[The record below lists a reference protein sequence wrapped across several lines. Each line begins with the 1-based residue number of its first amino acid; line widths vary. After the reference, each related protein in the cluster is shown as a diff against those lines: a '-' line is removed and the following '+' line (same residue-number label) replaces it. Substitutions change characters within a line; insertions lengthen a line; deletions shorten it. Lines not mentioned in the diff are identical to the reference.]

1 MIFLEFLASKKMLRQ
16 IFIFIILFSPYIHL
30 QDIDSW
36 VIDDIRLTGLQRVSA
51 GSVFAVM
58 PVSLGDEINKDIF
71 KEIALSIFE
80 TGKFDDVKLG
90 RDGNALLIDLLERPT
105 IDEIVIDGNKQIKTD
120 ALLDGLKKSGISEG
134 SLYKISV
141 FENLSV
147 ELERQYSSQGKYSA
161 EVEVSTEKLPKNR
174 IKLSI
179 IIDEGESAS
188 LRKINIVG
196 NKLLDDQEILDEFK
210 LKEKNWLSV
219 FSRGSGYSRENLKGD
234 LETLESIYKNQGYLK
249 FNIDSTMVSI
259 SKNKKDI
266 FITIKVTEGDIYKVS
281 EVKLAGDLDDKEIFI
296 RSLINIPV
304 NEIYI
309 EGFLKNTEDRIT
321 NLLENL
327 GFTNAEVS
335 TSKDINEADK
345 TVSLTLFVDPGQRTM
360 VNRISFEGNERTHD
374 VVLRRE
380 MRQMEKSWVSNNLLE
395 TSKLRLDRLGF
406 FKNVKYEKNSVP
418 GSTDEVDVIFKVEEQ
433 FSGSIGGSLG
443 YGAYG
448 FNLGANY
455 SEKNAFGTGNSVSVG
470 VNYSEWRQDIS
481 FNFFDPYFT
490 IDGIGL
496 GYGAYFRKTDY
507 GNFNIAAY
515 NTDSFGGSVR
525 FDLPISEIEGL
536 GLSLAYDNTK
546 LATNIFSSRQ
556 IIDFYTSEGRDFTT
570 YNASV
575 SWRRITLDRGLFPTS
590 GTSNSISLSLTLP
603 GSNLNYGRFTHD
615 FKYFLPLPRG
625 LIFSYKSKI
634 GYLFSYGDTNTAPPY
649 QYFYA
654 GGIRSVRGFKQ
665 NYLGPKAVY
674 SSGYS
679 PRRQRPVGGPYSL
692 TGGFDLIIPLSFV
705 PDPRSVRGS
714 VFLDYGNVF
723 SDGCRSYETNCY
735 EFDLSELRYSVGIGV
750 TWITA
755 LGPLSF
761 ALASV
766 FNDSP
771 NDRTETFQ
779 FEIGTQF

>member
-1 MIFLEFLASKKMLRQ
+1 MFKRIFF
-16 IFIFIILFSPYIHL
+16 FIILFSSSLHL
-30 QDIDSW
+30 QETKSW
-36 VIDDIRLTGLQRVSA
+36 VVDDIRITGLQRVSA
-51 GSVFAVM
+51 GSIFAVM
-58 PVSLGDEINKDIF
+58 PIGLGDEINEESF

-80 TGKFDDVKLG
+80 TGKFDDIKLG
-90 RDGNALLIDLLERPT
+90 RDGNALLIDIKERPT
-105 IDEIVIDGNKQIKTD
+105 IDEILIEGNKQIKTD
-120 ALLDGLKKSGISEG
+120 ALLDGLKNSGISEG
-134 SLYKISV
+134 ALYKRSV
-141 FENLSV
+141 FESLSV

-161 EVEVSTEKLPKNR
+161 EVEVSTEDLPKNR
-174 IKLSI
+174 IKLSVE
-179 IIDEGESAS
+179 IDEGESAS

-196 NKLLDDQEILDEFK
+196 NKLLSDEEILDEFK

-219 FSRGSGYSRENLKGD
+219 FSRGSGYSRENLRGD
-234 LETLESIYKNQGYLK
+234 LETLESIYKNKGYLK
-249 FNIDSTMVSI
+249 FDIDSTNISI

-266 FITIKVTEGDIYKVS
+266 FITIKVIEGEVYKVS
-281 EVKLAGDLDDKEIFI
+281 EVKLAGDLEDKEVFV
-296 RSLINIPV
+296 RSLIGIPV

-309 EGFLKNTEDRIT
+309 EGLLKATEDRIT

-327 GFTNAEVS
+327 GYTNAEVS
-335 TSKDINEADK
+335 TSKDINEEEKSVA
-345 TVSLTLFVDPGQRTM
+345 LTLFVDPGQRTM

-406 FKNVKYEKNSVP
+406 FKSVKYEKNAVP

-448 FNLGANY
+448 FSLGANY
-455 SEKNAFGTGNSVSVG
+455 SEKNAFGTGNSINVG
-470 VNYSEWRQDIS
+470 ITYSEWRQDIS

-496 GYGAYFRKTDY
+496 GYGAFIRKTDY
-507 GNFNIAAY
+507 GNFNLAAY
-515 NTDSFGGSVR
+515 NTDSYGGSVS
-525 FDLPISEIEGL
+525 FDLPISEIEQV
-536 GLSLAYDNTK
+536 GLSLSYDKTDLK
-546 LATNIFSSRQ
+546 TNLYSSRQ
-556 IIDFYTSEGRDFTT
+556 LLDFYNSEGFDFTT

-575 SWRRITLDRGLFPTS
+575 SWRRITLDRGLFPTR
-590 GTSNSISLSLTLP
+590 GTSNGISLSFTLP
-603 GSNLNYGRFTHD
+603 GSNLNFGRLTHE
-615 FKYFLPLPRG
+615 FKYFQPLPRE
-625 LIFSYKSKI
+625 LIFGFRSKI
-634 GYLFSYGDTNTAPPY
+634 GYLFTYGDTESAPPY

-654 GGIRSVRGFKQ
+654 GGMRSVRGFKQ

-674 SSGYS
+674 QSGIAV
-679 PRRQRPVGGPYSL
+679 RNQRPVGGPYSL
-692 TGGFDLIIPLSFV
+692 TGGLDLIVPLNFV
-705 PDPRSVRGS
+705 PDPRSIRGS
-714 VFLDYGNVF
+714 VFFDYGNVF

-735 EFDLSELRYSVGIGV
+735 EFDLSELRYSLGVGI

-771 NDRTETFQ
+771 TDRTETFQ

>member
-1 MIFLEFLASKKMLRQ
+1 MFKRIFF
-16 IFIFIILFSPYIHL
+16 FIILFSSSLHL
-30 QDIDSW
+30 QETKSW
-36 VIDDIRLTGLQRVSA
+36 VVDDIRITGLQRVSA
-51 GSVFAVM
+51 GSIFAVM
-58 PVSLGDEINKDIF
+58 PIGLGDEINEESF

-80 TGKFDDVKLG
+80 TGKFDDIKLG
-90 RDGNALLIDLLERPT
+90 RDGNALLIDIKERPT
-105 IDEIVIDGNKQIKTD
+105 IDEILIEGNKQIKTD
-120 ALLDGLKKSGISEG
+120 ALLDGLKNSGISEG
-134 SLYKISV
+134 ALYKRSV
-141 FENLSV
+141 FESLSV

-161 EVEVSTEKLPKNR
+161 EVEVSTEDLPKNR
-174 IKLSI
+174 IKLSVE
-179 IIDEGESAS
+179 IDEGESAS

-196 NKLLDDQEILDEFK
+196 NKLLSDEEILDEFK

-219 FSRGSGYSRENLKGD
+219 FSRGSGYSRENLRGD
-234 LETLESIYKNQGYLK
+234 LETLESIYKNKGYLK
-249 FNIDSTMVSI
+249 FDIDSTNISI

-266 FITIKVTEGDIYKVS
+266 FITIKVIEGEVYKVS
-281 EVKLAGDLDDKEIFI
+281 EVKLAGDLEDKEIFV
-296 RSLINIPV
+296 RSLIGIPV

-309 EGFLKNTEDRIT
+309 EGLLKATEDRIT

-327 GFTNAEVS
+327 GYTNAEVS
-335 TSKDINEADK
+335 TSKDINEEEKSVA
-345 TVSLTLFVDPGQRTM
+345 LTLFVDPGQRTM

-406 FKNVKYEKNSVP
+406 FKSVKYEKNAVP

-448 FNLGANY
+448 FSLGANY
-455 SEKNAFGTGNSVSVG
+455 SEKNAFGTGNSINVG
-470 VNYSEWRQDIS
+470 ITYSEWRQDIS

-496 GYGAYFRKTDY
+496 GYGAFFRKTDY
-507 GNFNIAAY
+507 GNFNLAAY
-515 NTDSFGGSVR
+515 NTDSYGGSVS
-525 FDLPISEIEGL
+525 FDLPISEIEQV
-536 GLSLAYDNTK
+536 GLSLSYDKTDLK
-546 LATNIFSSRQ
+546 TNLYSSRQ
-556 IIDFYTSEGRDFTT
+556 LLDFYNSEGFDFTT

-575 SWRRITLDRGLFPTS
+575 SWRRITLDRGLFPTR
-590 GTSNSISLSLTLP
+590 GTSNGISLSFSLP
-603 GSNLNYGRFTHD
+603 GSNLNFGRLTHE
-615 FKYFLPLPRG
+615 FKYFQPLPRG
-625 LIFSYKSKI
+625 LIFGYRSKI
-634 GYLFSYGDTNTAPPY
+634 GYLFTYGDTESAPPY

-654 GGIRSVRGFKQ
+654 GGMRSVRGFKQ

-674 SSGYS
+674 QSGIAV
-679 PRRQRPVGGPYSL
+679 RNQRPVGGPYSL
-692 TGGFDLIIPLSFV
+692 TGGLDLIIPLNFV
-705 PDPRSVRGS
+705 PDPRSIRGS
-714 VFLDYGNVF
+714 VFFDYGNVF

-735 EFDLSELRYSVGIGV
+735 EFDLSELRYSLGVGI

-771 NDRTETFQ
+771 TDRTETFQ

>member
-1 MIFLEFLASKKMLRQ
+1 MFKRIFF
-16 IFIFIILFSPYIHL
+16 FIILFSSSLHL
-30 QDIDSW
+30 QETKSW
-36 VIDDIRLTGLQRVSA
+36 VVDDIRITGLQRVSA
-51 GSVFAVM
+51 GSIFAVM
-58 PVSLGDEINKDIF
+58 PIGLGDEINEESF

-80 TGKFDDVKLG
+80 TGKFDDIKLG
-90 RDGNALLIDLLERPT
+90 RDGNALLIDIKERPT
-105 IDEIVIDGNKQIKTD
+105 IDEIFIEGNKQIKTD
-120 ALLDGLKKSGISEG
+120 ALLDGLKNSGISEG
-134 SLYKISV
+134 ALYKRSV
-141 FENLSV
+141 FESLSV

-161 EVEVSTEKLPKNR
+161 EVEVSTEDLPKNR
-174 IKLSI
+174 IKLSVE
-179 IIDEGESAS
+179 IDEGESAS

-196 NKLLDDQEILDEFK
+196 NKLLSDEEILDDFK

-219 FSRGSGYSRENLKGD
+219 FSRGSGYSRENLRGD
-234 LETLESIYKNQGYLK
+234 LETLESIYKNKGYLK
-249 FNIDSTMVSI
+249 FEIDSTNISI

-266 FITIKVTEGDIYKVS
+266 FITIKVIEGEVYKVS
-281 EVKLAGDLDDKEIFI
+281 EVKLAGDLEDKEVFV
-296 RSLINIPV
+296 RSLIGIPV

-309 EGFLKNTEDRIT
+309 EGLLKATEDRIT

-327 GFTNAEVS
+327 GYTNAEVS
-335 TSKDINEADK
+335 TSKDINEEEKSVA
-345 TVSLTLFVDPGQRTM
+345 LTLFVDPGQRTM

-395 TSKLRLDRLGF
+395 ASKLRLDRLGF
-406 FKNVKYEKNSVP
+406 FKSVKYEKNAVP

-448 FNLGANY
+448 FSLGANY
-455 SEKNAFGTGNSVSVG
+455 SEKNAFGTGNSINVG
-470 VNYSEWRQDIS
+470 ITYSEWRQDIS

-496 GYGAYFRKTDY
+496 GYGAFIRKTDY
-507 GNFNIAAY
+507 GNFNLAAY
-515 NTDSFGGSVR
+515 NTDSYGGSVS
-525 FDLPISEIEGL
+525 FDLPISEIEQV
-536 GLSLAYDNTK
+536 GLSLSYDKTDLK
-546 LATNIFSSRQ
+546 TNLYSSRQ
-556 IIDFYTSEGRDFTT
+556 LLDFYNSEGFDFTT

-575 SWRRITLDRGLFPTS
+575 SWRRITLDRGLFPTR
-590 GTSNSISLSLTLP
+590 GTSNGISLSFSLP
-603 GSNLNYGRFTHD
+603 GSNLNFGRLTHE
-615 FKYFLPLPRG
+615 FKYFQPLPRG
-625 LIFSYKSKI
+625 LIFGYRSKI
-634 GYLFSYGDTNTAPPY
+634 GYLFTYGDTESAPPY

-654 GGIRSVRGFKQ
+654 GGMRSVRGFKQ

-674 SSGYS
+674 QSGIAV
-679 PRRQRPVGGPYSL
+679 RRQRPVGGPYSL
-692 TGGFDLIIPLSFV
+692 TGGLDLIIPLNFV
-705 PDPRSVRGS
+705 PDPRSIRGS
-714 VFLDYGNVF
+714 VFFDYGNVF

-735 EFDLSELRYSVGIGV
+735 EFDLSELRYSLGVGI

-771 NDRTETFQ
+771 TDRTETFQ

>member
-1 MIFLEFLASKKMLRQ
+1 MFKRIFF
-16 IFIFIILFSPYIHL
+16 FIILFSSSLHL
-30 QDIDSW
+30 QETKSW
-36 VIDDIRLTGLQRVSA
+36 VVDDIRITGLQRVSA
-51 GSVFAVM
+51 GSIFAVM
-58 PVSLGDEINKDIF
+58 PIGLGDEINEESF

-80 TGKFDDVKLG
+80 TGKFDDIKLG
-90 RDGNALLIDLLERPT
+90 RDGNALLIDIKERPT
-105 IDEIVIDGNKQIKTD
+105 IDEILIEGNKQIKTD
-120 ALLDGLKKSGISEG
+120 ALLDGLKNSGISEG
-134 SLYKISV
+134 DLYKRSV
-141 FENLSV
+141 FESLSV

-161 EVEVSTEKLPKNR
+161 EVDVSTEDLPKNR
-174 IKLSI
+174 IKLSVE
-179 IIDEGESAS
+179 IDEGESAS

-196 NKLLDDQEILDEFK
+196 NKLLSDEEILDEFK

-219 FSRGSGYSRENLKGD
+219 FSRGSGYSRENLRGD
-234 LETLESIYKNQGYLK
+234 LETLESIYKNKGYLK
-249 FNIDSTMVSI
+249 FDIDSTNISI

-266 FITIKVTEGDIYKVS
+266 FITIKVIEGEVYKVS
-281 EVKLAGDLDDKEIFI
+281 EVKLAGDLEDKEVFV
-296 RSLINIPV
+296 RSLIGIPV

-309 EGFLKNTEDRIT
+309 EGLLKATEDRIT

-327 GFTNAEVS
+327 GYTNAEVS
-335 TSKDINEADK
+335 TSKDINEEEKSVA
-345 TVSLTLFVDPGQRTM
+345 LTLFVDPGQRTM

-395 TSKLRLDRLGF
+395 ASKLRLDRLGF
-406 FKNVKYEKNSVP
+406 FKSVKYEKNAVP

-448 FNLGANY
+448 FSLGANY
-455 SEKNAFGTGNSVSVG
+455 SEKNAFGTGNSINVG
-470 VNYSEWRQDIS
+470 ITYSEWRQDIS

-496 GYGAYFRKTDY
+496 GYGAFIRKTDY
-507 GNFNIAAY
+507 GNFNLAAY
-515 NTDSFGGSVR
+515 NTDSYGGSVS
-525 FDLPISEIEGL
+525 FDLPISEIEQV
-536 GLSLAYDNTK
+536 GLSLSYDKTDLK
-546 LATNIFSSRQ
+546 TNLYSSRQ
-556 IIDFYTSEGRDFTT
+556 LLDFYNSEGFDFTT

-575 SWRRITLDRGLFPTS
+575 SWRRITLDRGLFPTR
-590 GTSNSISLSLTLP
+590 GTSNGISLSFSLP
-603 GSNLNYGRFTHD
+603 GSNLNFGRLTHE
-615 FKYFLPLPRG
+615 FKYFQPLPRG
-625 LIFSYKSKI
+625 LIFGYRSKI
-634 GYLFSYGDTNTAPPY
+634 GYLFTYGDTESAPPY

-654 GGIRSVRGFKQ
+654 GGMRSVRGFKQ

-674 SSGYS
+674 QSGIAV
-679 PRRQRPVGGPYSL
+679 RNQRPVGGPYSL
-692 TGGFDLIIPLSFV
+692 TGGLDLIIPLNFV
-705 PDPRSVRGS
+705 PDPRSIRGS
-714 VFLDYGNVF
+714 VFFDYGNVF

-735 EFDLSELRYSVGIGV
+735 EFDLSELRYSLGVGI

-771 NDRTETFQ
+771 TDRTETFQ

>member
-1 MIFLEFLASKKMLRQ
+1 MFKRIFF
-16 IFIFIILFSPYIHL
+16 FIILFSSSLHL
-30 QDIDSW
+30 QETKSW
-36 VIDDIRLTGLQRVSA
+36 VVDDIRITGLQRVSA
-51 GSVFAVM
+51 GSIFAVM
-58 PVSLGDEINKDIF
+58 PIGLGDEINEESF

-80 TGKFDDVKLG
+80 TGKFDDIKLG
-90 RDGNALLIDLLERPT
+90 RDGNALLIDIKERPT
-105 IDEIVIDGNKQIKTD
+105 IDEILIEGNKQIKTD
-120 ALLDGLKKSGISEG
+120 ALLDGLKNSGISEG
-134 SLYKISV
+134 ALYKRSV
-141 FENLSV
+141 FESLSV

-161 EVEVSTEKLPKNR
+161 EVEVSTEDLPKNR
-174 IKLSI
+174 IKLSVE
-179 IIDEGESAS
+179 IDEGESAS

-196 NKLLDDQEILDEFK
+196 NKLLSDEEILDEFK

-219 FSRGSGYSRENLKGD
+219 FNRGSGYSRENLRGD
-234 LETLESIYKNQGYLK
+234 LETLESIYKNKGYLK
-249 FNIDSTMVSI
+249 FDIDSTNISI

-266 FITIKVTEGDIYKVS
+266 FITIKVIEGEVYKVS
-281 EVKLAGDLDDKEIFI
+281 EVKLAGDLEDKEVFV
-296 RSLINIPV
+296 RSLIGIPV

-309 EGFLKNTEDRIT
+309 EGLLKATEDRIT

-327 GFTNAEVS
+327 GYTNAEVS
-335 TSKDINEADK
+335 TSKDINEEEKSVA
-345 TVSLTLFVDPGQRTM
+345 LTLFVDPGQRTM

-406 FKNVKYEKNSVP
+406 FKSVKYEKNAVP

-448 FNLGANY
+448 FSLGANY
-455 SEKNAFGTGNSVSVG
+455 SEKNAFGTGNSINVG
-470 VNYSEWRQDIS
+470 ITYSEWRQDIS

-496 GYGAYFRKTDY
+496 GYGAFIRKTDY
-507 GNFNIAAY
+507 GNFNLAAY
-515 NTDSFGGSVR
+515 NTDSYGGSVS
-525 FDLPISEIEGL
+525 FDLPISEIEQV
-536 GLSLAYDNTK
+536 GLSLSYDKTDLK
-546 LATNIFSSRQ
+546 TNLYSSRQ
-556 IIDFYTSEGRDFTT
+556 LLDFYNSEGFDFTT

-575 SWRRITLDRGLFPTS
+575 SWRRITLDRGLFPTR
-590 GTSNSISLSLTLP
+590 GTSNGISLSFTLP
-603 GSNLNYGRFTHD
+603 GSNLNFGRLTHE
-615 FKYFLPLPRG
+615 FKYFQPLPRG
-625 LIFSYKSKI
+625 LIFGYRSKI
-634 GYLFSYGDTNTAPPY
+634 GYLFTYGDTESAPPY

-654 GGIRSVRGFKQ
+654 GGMRSVRGFKQ

-674 SSGYS
+674 QSGIAV
-679 PRRQRPVGGPYSL
+679 RNQRPVGGPYSL
-692 TGGFDLIIPLSFV
+692 TGGLDLIIPLNFV
-705 PDPRSVRGS
+705 PDPRSIRGS
-714 VFLDYGNVF
+714 VFFDYGNVF

-735 EFDLSELRYSVGIGV
+735 EFDLSELRYSLGVGI

-771 NDRTETFQ
+771 TDRTETFQ

>member
-1 MIFLEFLASKKMLRQ
+1 MFKRIFF
-16 IFIFIILFSPYIHL
+16 FIILFSSSLHL
-30 QDIDSW
+30 QETKSW
-36 VIDDIRLTGLQRVSA
+36 VVDDIRITGLQRVSA
-51 GSVFAVM
+51 GSIFAVM
-58 PVSLGDEINKDIF
+58 PIGLGDEINEESF

-80 TGKFDDVKLG
+80 TGKFDDIKLG
-90 RDGNALLIDLLERPT
+90 RDGNALLIDIKERPT
-105 IDEIVIDGNKQIKTD
+105 IDEIFIEGNKQIKTD
-120 ALLDGLKKSGISEG
+120 ALLDGLKNSGISEG
-134 SLYKISV
+134 ALYKRSV
-141 FENLSV
+141 FESLSV

-161 EVEVSTEKLPKNR
+161 EVEVSTEDLPKNR
-174 IKLSI
+174 IKLSVE
-179 IIDEGESAS
+179 IDEGESAS

-196 NKLLDDQEILDEFK
+196 NKLLSDEEILDDFK

-219 FSRGSGYSRENLKGD
+219 FSRGSGYSRENLRGD
-234 LETLESIYKNQGYLK
+234 LETLESIYKNKGYLK
-249 FNIDSTMVSI
+249 FDIDSTNISI

-266 FITIKVTEGDIYKVS
+266 FITIKVIEGEVYKVS
-281 EVKLAGDLDDKEIFI
+281 EVKLAGDLEDKEVFV
-296 RSLINIPV
+296 RSLIGIPV

-309 EGFLKNTEDRIT
+309 EGLLKATEDRIT

-327 GFTNAEVS
+327 GYTNAEVS
-335 TSKDINEADK
+335 TSKDINEEEKSVA
-345 TVSLTLFVDPGQRTM
+345 LTLFVDPGQRTM

-406 FKNVKYEKNSVP
+406 FKSVKYEKNAVP

-448 FNLGANY
+448 FSLGANY
-455 SEKNAFGTGNSVSVG
+455 SEKNAFGTGNSINVG
-470 VNYSEWRQDIS
+470 ITYSEWRQDIS

-496 GYGAYFRKTDY
+496 GYGAFIRKTDY
-507 GNFNIAAY
+507 GNFNLAAY
-515 NTDSFGGSVR
+515 NTDSYGGSVS
-525 FDLPISEIEGL
+525 FDLPISEIEQV
-536 GLSLAYDNTK
+536 GLSLSYDKTDLK
-546 LATNIFSSRQ
+546 TNLYSSRQ
-556 IIDFYTSEGRDFTT
+556 LLDFYNSEGFDFTT

-575 SWRRITLDRGLFPTS
+575 SWRRITLDRGLFPTR
-590 GTSNSISLSLTLP
+590 GTSNGISLSFSLP
-603 GSNLNYGRFTHD
+603 GSNLNFGRLTHE
-615 FKYFLPLPRG
+615 FKYFQPLPRG
-625 LIFSYKSKI
+625 LIFGYRSKI
-634 GYLFSYGDTNTAPPY
+634 GYLFTYGDTESAPPY

-654 GGIRSVRGFKQ
+654 GGMRSVRGFKQ

-674 SSGYS
+674 QSGIAV
-679 PRRQRPVGGPYSL
+679 RNQRPVGGPYSL
-692 TGGFDLIIPLSFV
+692 TGGLDLIIPLNFV
-705 PDPRSVRGS
+705 PDPRSIRGS
-714 VFLDYGNVF
+714 VFFDYGNVF

-735 EFDLSELRYSVGIGV
+735 EFDLSELRYSLGVGI

-771 NDRTETFQ
+771 TDRTETFQ

>member
-1 MIFLEFLASKKMLRQ
+1 
-16 IFIFIILFSPYIHL
+16 
-30 QDIDSW
+30 
-36 VIDDIRLTGLQRVSA
+36 
-51 GSVFAVM
+51 M
-58 PVSLGDEINKDIF
+58 PVGLGDEINIKEF
-71 KEIALSIFE
+71 KKIAQSIFD
-80 TGKFDDVKLG
+80 TGKFDDIKLG
-90 RDGNALLIDLLERPT
+90 RDGNALLIDLEERPT
-105 IDEIVIDGNKQIKTD
+105 IDEIFIDGNKQIKTD
-120 ALLDGLKKSGISEG
+120 DLLDGLKKSGIFVG
-134 SLYKISV
+134 ALYKRSI
-141 FENLSV
+141 FESLSV

-161 EVEVSTEKLPKNR
+161 EVEVSSDDLPKNR
-174 IKLSI
+174 IKLSV
-179 IIDEGESAS
+179 IIDEGESAA

-196 NKLLDDQEILDEFK
+196 NKLLKDEEILDEFK

-249 FNIDSTMVSI
+249 FNVDSTMVSI

-266 FITIKVTEGDIYKVS
+266 FITIKVTEGQVYKVS
-281 EVKLAGDLDDKEIFI
+281 DVKLAGDLEDKEVFV
-296 RSLINIPV
+296 RSLINIPL
-304 NEIYI
+304 NEIYM
-309 EGFLKNTEDRIT
+309 EGYLKSTEDRIT

-327 GFTNAEVS
+327 GYTNVEVS
-335 TSKDINEADK
+335 TSKDINEDDK
-345 TVSLTLFVDPGQRTM
+345 TVALTLFVDPGQRTM

-395 TSKLRLDRLGF
+395 ASKLRLDRLGF

-418 GSTDEVDVIFKVEEQ
+418 GSTDQVDIIFKVEEQ

-496 GYGAYFRKTDY
+496 GYGAFYRKTDY

-515 NTDSFGGSVR
+515 NTDSYGGSAS
-525 FDLPISEIEGL
+525 FELPISEIEAL
-536 GLSLAYDNTK
+536 GLSLSYDKTK
-546 LATNIFSSRQ
+546 LATNVFSSRQ
-556 IIDFYTSEGRDFTT
+556 IVDFYNSEGFNFTT
-570 YNASV
+570 YNASAT
-575 SWRRITLDRGLFPTS
+575 WRRITLNRGLFPTS
-590 GTSNSISLSLTLP
+590 GSSNSISLSLTLP
-603 GSNLNYGRFTHD
+603 GSNLNFGRFVHE
-615 FKYFLPLPRG
+615 FKYFEPLPRSLVFG
-625 LIFSYKSKI
+625 FRSKI
-634 GYLFSYGDTNTAPPY
+634 GYLFSYGDTNIAPPY

-654 GGIRSVRGFKQ
+654 GGMRSVRGFKQ

-674 SSGYS
+674 SSGFS

-692 TGGFDLIIPLSFV
+692 TGGFDLIIPLDFV
-705 PDPRSVRGS
+705 PDPRSIRGS
-714 VFLDYGNVF
+714 VFFDYGNVF

-735 EFDLSELRYSVGIGV
+735 EFDLSELRYSVGIGI

-771 NDRTETFQ
+771 TDRTETFQ

>member
-1 MIFLEFLASKKMLRQ
+1 MFKRIFF
-16 IFIFIILFSPYIHL
+16 FIILFSSSLHL
-30 QDIDSW
+30 QETKSW
-36 VIDDIRLTGLQRVSA
+36 VVDDIRITGLQRVSA
-51 GSVFAVM
+51 GSIFAVM
-58 PVSLGDEINKDIF
+58 PIGLGDEINEESF

-80 TGKFDDVKLG
+80 TGKFDDIKLG
-90 RDGNALLIDLLERPT
+90 RDGNALLIDIKERPT
-105 IDEIVIDGNKQIKTD
+105 IDEILIEGNKQIKTD
-120 ALLDGLKKSGISEG
+120 ALLDGLKNSGISEG
-134 SLYKISV
+134 DLYKRSV
-141 FENLSV
+141 FESLSV

-161 EVEVSTEKLPKNR
+161 EVDVSTEDLPKNR
-174 IKLSI
+174 IKLSVE
-179 IIDEGESAS
+179 IDEGESAS

-196 NKLLDDQEILDEFK
+196 NKLLSDEEILDEFK

-219 FSRGSGYSRENLKGD
+219 FNRGSGYSRENLRGD
-234 LETLESIYKNQGYLK
+234 LETLESIYKNKGYLK
-249 FNIDSTMVSI
+249 FDIDSTNISI

-266 FITIKVTEGDIYKVS
+266 FITIKVIEGEVYKVS
-281 EVKLAGDLDDKEIFI
+281 EVKLAGDLEDKEVFV
-296 RSLINIPV
+296 RSLIGIPV

-309 EGFLKNTEDRIT
+309 EGLLKATEDRII

-327 GFTNAEVS
+327 GYTNAEVS
-335 TSKDINEADK
+335 TSKDINEEEKSVA
-345 TVSLTLFVDPGQRTM
+345 LTLFVDPGQRTM

-395 TSKLRLDRLGF
+395 ASKLRLDRLGF
-406 FKNVKYEKNSVP
+406 FKSVKYEKNAVP

-448 FNLGANY
+448 FSLGANY
-455 SEKNAFGTGNSVSVG
+455 SEKNAFGTGNSINVG
-470 VNYSEWRQDIS
+470 ITYSEWRQDIS

-496 GYGAYFRKTDY
+496 GYGAFIRKTDY
-507 GNFNIAAY
+507 GNFNLAAY
-515 NTDSFGGSVR
+515 NTDSYGGSVS
-525 FDLPISEIEGL
+525 FDLPISEIEQV
-536 GLSLAYDNTK
+536 GLSLSYDKTDLK
-546 LATNIFSSRQ
+546 TNLYSSRQ
-556 IIDFYTSEGRDFTT
+556 LLDFYNSEGFDFTT

-575 SWRRITLDRGLFPTS
+575 SWRRITLDRGLFPTR
-590 GTSNSISLSLTLP
+590 GTSNRISLSFTLP
-603 GSNLNYGRFTHD
+603 GSNLNFGRLTHE
-615 FKYFLPLPRG
+615 FKYFLPLPRE
-625 LIFSYKSKI
+625 LIFGFRSKI
-634 GYLFSYGDTNTAPPY
+634 GYLFTYGDTESAPPY

-654 GGIRSVRGFKQ
+654 GGMRSVRGFKQ

-674 SSGYS
+674 QSGIAV
-679 PRRQRPVGGPYSL
+679 RNQRPVGGPYSL
-692 TGGFDLIIPLSFV
+692 TGGLDLIVPLNFV
-705 PDPRSVRGS
+705 PDPRSIRGS
-714 VFLDYGNVF
+714 VFFDYGNVF

-735 EFDLSELRYSVGIGV
+735 EFDLSELRYSLGVGI

-771 NDRTETFQ
+771 TDRTETFQ

>member
-1 MIFLEFLASKKMLRQ
+1 MFKRIFF
-16 IFIFIILFSPYIHL
+16 FIILFSSSLHL
-30 QDIDSW
+30 QETKSW
-36 VIDDIRLTGLQRVSA
+36 VVDDIRITGLQRVSA
-51 GSVFAVM
+51 GSIFAVM
-58 PVSLGDEINKDIF
+58 PIGLGDEINEESF

-80 TGKFDDVKLG
+80 TGKFDDIKLG
-90 RDGNALLIDLLERPT
+90 RDGNALLIDIKERPT
-105 IDEIVIDGNKQIKTD
+105 IDEIFIEGNKQIKTD
-120 ALLDGLKKSGISEG
+120 ALLDGLKNSGISEG
-134 SLYKISV
+134 ALYKRSV
-141 FENLSV
+141 FESLSV

-161 EVEVSTEKLPKNR
+161 EVEVSTEDLPKNR
-174 IKLSI
+174 IKLSVE
-179 IIDEGESAS
+179 IDEGESAS

-196 NKLLDDQEILDEFK
+196 NKLLSDEEILDDFK

-219 FSRGSGYSRENLKGD
+219 FSRGSGYSRENLRGD
-234 LETLESIYKNQGYLK
+234 LETLESIYKNKGYLK
-249 FNIDSTMVSI
+249 FDIDSTNISI

-266 FITIKVTEGDIYKVS
+266 FITIKVIEGEVYKVS
-281 EVKLAGDLDDKEIFI
+281 EVKLAGDLEDKEVFV
-296 RSLINIPV
+296 RSLIGIPV

-309 EGFLKNTEDRIT
+309 EGLLKATEDRIT

-327 GFTNAEVS
+327 GYTNAEVS
-335 TSKDINEADK
+335 TSKDINEEEKSVA
-345 TVSLTLFVDPGQRTM
+345 LTLFVDPGQRTM

-395 TSKLRLDRLGF
+395 ASKLRLDRLGF
-406 FKNVKYEKNSVP
+406 FKSVKYEKNAVP
-418 GSTDEVDVIFKVEEQ
+418 GSTDEVDVIFKVDEQ

-448 FNLGANY
+448 FSLGANY
-455 SEKNAFGTGNSVSVG
+455 SEKNAFGTGNSINVG
-470 VNYSEWRQDIS
+470 ITYSEWRQDIS

-496 GYGAYFRKTDY
+496 GYGAFIRKTDY
-507 GNFNIAAY
+507 GNFNLAAY
-515 NTDSFGGSVR
+515 NTDSYGGSVS
-525 FDLPISEIEGL
+525 FDLPISEIEQV
-536 GLSLAYDNTK
+536 GLSLSYDKTDLK
-546 LATNIFSSRQ
+546 TNLYSSRQ
-556 IIDFYTSEGRDFTT
+556 LLDFYNSEGFDFTT

-575 SWRRITLDRGLFPTS
+575 SWRRITLDRGLFPTR
-590 GTSNSISLSLTLP
+590 GTSNGISLSFSLP
-603 GSNLNYGRFTHD
+603 GSNLNFGRLTHE
-615 FKYFLPLPRG
+615 FKYFQPLPRG
-625 LIFSYKSKI
+625 LIFGYRSKI
-634 GYLFSYGDTNTAPPY
+634 GYLFTYGDTESAPPY

-654 GGIRSVRGFKQ
+654 GGMRSVRGFKQ

-674 SSGYS
+674 QSGIAV
-679 PRRQRPVGGPYSL
+679 RNQRPVGGPYSL
-692 TGGFDLIIPLSFV
+692 TGGLDLIIPLNFV
-705 PDPRSVRGS
+705 PDPRSIRGS
-714 VFLDYGNVF
+714 VFFDYGYVF

-735 EFDLSELRYSVGIGV
+735 EFDLSELRYSLGVGI

-771 NDRTETFQ
+771 TDRTETFQ

>member
-1 MIFLEFLASKKMLRQ
+1 MFKRIFF
-16 IFIFIILFSPYIHL
+16 FIILFSSSLHL
-30 QDIDSW
+30 QETKSW
-36 VIDDIRLTGLQRVSA
+36 VVDDIRITGLQRVSA
-51 GSVFAVM
+51 GSIFAVM
-58 PVSLGDEINKDIF
+58 PIGLGDEINEESF

-80 TGKFDDVKLG
+80 TGKFDDIKLG
-90 RDGNALLIDLLERPT
+90 RDGNALLIDIKERPT
-105 IDEIVIDGNKQIKTD
+105 IDEILIEGNKQIKTD
-120 ALLDGLKKSGISEG
+120 ALLDGLKNSGISEG
-134 SLYKISV
+134 ALYKRSV
-141 FENLSV
+141 FESLSV

-161 EVEVSTEKLPKNR
+161 EVEVSTEDLPKNR
-174 IKLSI
+174 IKLSVE
-179 IIDEGESAS
+179 IDEGESAS

-196 NKLLDDQEILDEFK
+196 NKLLSDEEILDDFK

-219 FSRGSGYSRENLKGD
+219 FSRGSGYSRENLRGD
-234 LETLESIYKNQGYLK
+234 LETLESIYKNKGYLK
-249 FNIDSTMVSI
+249 FDIDSTNISI

-266 FITIKVTEGDIYKVS
+266 FITIKVIEGEVYKVS
-281 EVKLAGDLDDKEIFI
+281 EVKLAGDLEDKEVFV
-296 RSLINIPV
+296 RSLIGIPV

-309 EGFLKNTEDRIT
+309 EGLLKATEDRIT

-327 GFTNAEVS
+327 GYTNAEVS
-335 TSKDINEADK
+335 TSKDINEEEKSVA
-345 TVSLTLFVDPGQRTM
+345 LTLFVDPGQRTM

-406 FKNVKYEKNSVP
+406 FKSVKYEKNAVP

-448 FNLGANY
+448 FSLGANY
-455 SEKNAFGTGNSVSVG
+455 SEKNAFGTGNSINVG
-470 VNYSEWRQDIS
+470 ITYSEWRQDIS

-496 GYGAYFRKTDY
+496 GYGAFFRKTDY
-507 GNFNIAAY
+507 GNFNLAAY
-515 NTDSFGGSVR
+515 NTDSYGGSVS
-525 FDLPISEIEGL
+525 FDLPISEIEQV
-536 GLSLAYDNTK
+536 GLSLSYDKTDLK
-546 LATNIFSSRQ
+546 TNLYSSRQ
-556 IIDFYTSEGRDFTT
+556 LLDFYNSEGFDFTT

-575 SWRRITLDRGLFPTS
+575 SWRRITLDRGLFPTR
-590 GTSNSISLSLTLP
+590 GTSNGISLSFSLP
-603 GSNLNYGRFTHD
+603 GSNLNFGRLTHE
-615 FKYFLPLPRG
+615 FKYFQPLPRG
-625 LIFSYKSKI
+625 LIFGYRSKI
-634 GYLFSYGDTNTAPPY
+634 GYLFTYGDTESAPPY

-654 GGIRSVRGFKQ
+654 GGMRSVRGFKQ

-674 SSGYS
+674 QSGIAV
-679 PRRQRPVGGPYSL
+679 RNQRPVGGPYSL
-692 TGGFDLIIPLSFV
+692 TGGLDLIIPLNFV
-705 PDPRSVRGS
+705 PDPRSIRGS
-714 VFLDYGNVF
+714 VFFDYGNVF

-735 EFDLSELRYSVGIGV
+735 EFDLSELRYSLGVGI

-771 NDRTETFQ
+771 TDRTETFQ

>member
-1 MIFLEFLASKKMLRQ
+1 M
-16 IFIFIILFSPYIHL
+16 
-30 QDIDSW
+30 
-36 VIDDIRLTGLQRVSA
+36 
-51 GSVFAVM
+51 
-58 PVSLGDEINKDIF
+58 
-71 KEIALSIFE
+71 
-80 TGKFDDVKLG
+80 
-90 RDGNALLIDLLERPT
+90 LIDIKERPT
-105 IDEIVIDGNKQIKTD
+105 IDEIFIEGNKQIKTD
-120 ALLDGLKKSGISEG
+120 ALLDGLKNSGISEG
-134 SLYKISV
+134 ALYKRSV
-141 FENLSV
+141 FESLSV

-161 EVEVSTEKLPKNR
+161 EVEVSTEDLPKNR
-174 IKLSI
+174 IKLSVE
-179 IIDEGESAS
+179 IDEVESAS

-196 NKLLDDQEILDEFK
+196 NKLLSDEEILDDFK

-219 FSRGSGYSRENLKGD
+219 FSRGSGYSRENLRGD

-249 FNIDSTMVSI
+249 FDIDSTNISI

-266 FITIKVTEGDIYKVS
+266 FITIKVIEGEVYKVS
-281 EVKLAGDLDDKEIFI
+281 EVKLAGDLEDKEVFV
-296 RSLINIPV
+296 RSLIGIPV

-309 EGFLKNTEDRIT
+309 EGLLKATEDRIT

-327 GFTNAEVS
+327 GYTNAEVS
-335 TSKDINEADK
+335 TSKDINEEEKSVA
-345 TVSLTLFVDPGQRTM
+345 LTLFVDPGQRTM

-395 TSKLRLDRLGF
+395 ASKLRLDRLGF
-406 FKNVKYEKNSVP
+406 FKSVKYEKNAVP

-448 FNLGANY
+448 FSLGANY
-455 SEKNAFGTGNSVSVG
+455 SEKNAFGTGNSINVG
-470 VNYSEWRQDIS
+470 ITYSEWRQDIS

-496 GYGAYFRKTDY
+496 GYGAFIRKTDY
-507 GNFNIAAY
+507 GNFNLAAY
-515 NTDSFGGSVR
+515 NTDSYGGSVS
-525 FDLPISEIEGL
+525 FDLPISEIEQV
-536 GLSLAYDNTK
+536 GLSLSYDKTDLK
-546 LATNIFSSRQ
+546 TNLYSSRQ
-556 IIDFYTSEGRDFTT
+556 LLDFYNSEGFDFTT

-575 SWRRITLDRGLFPTS
+575 SWRRITLDRGLFPTR
-590 GTSNSISLSLTLP
+590 GTSNGISLSFSLP
-603 GSNLNYGRFTHD
+603 GSNLNFGRLTHE
-615 FKYFLPLPRG
+615 FKYFQPLPRG
-625 LIFSYKSKI
+625 LIFGYRSKI
-634 GYLFSYGDTNTAPPY
+634 GYLFTYGDTESAPPY

-654 GGIRSVRGFKQ
+654 GGMRSVRGFKQ

-674 SSGYS
+674 QSGIAV
-679 PRRQRPVGGPYSL
+679 RNQRPVGGPYSL
-692 TGGFDLIIPLSFV
+692 TGGLDLIIPLNFV
-705 PDPRSVRGS
+705 PDPRSIRGS
-714 VFLDYGNVF
+714 VFFDYGNVF

-735 EFDLSELRYSVGIGV
+735 EFDLSELRYSLGVGI

-771 NDRTETFQ
+771 TDRTETFQ

>member
-1 MIFLEFLASKKMLRQ
+1 MFKRIFF
-16 IFIFIILFSPYIHL
+16 FIILFSSSLHL
-30 QDIDSW
+30 QETKSW
-36 VIDDIRLTGLQRVSA
+36 VVDDIRITGLQRVSA
-51 GSVFAVM
+51 GSIFAVM
-58 PVSLGDEINKDIF
+58 PIGLGDEINEESF

-80 TGKFDDVKLG
+80 TGKFDDIKLG
-90 RDGNALLIDLLERPT
+90 RDGNALLIDIKERPT
-105 IDEIVIDGNKQIKTD
+105 IDEILIEGNKQIKTD
-120 ALLDGLKKSGISEG
+120 ALLDGLKNSGISEG
-134 SLYKISV
+134 ALYKRSV
-141 FENLSV
+141 FESLSV

-161 EVEVSTEKLPKNR
+161 EVEVSTEDLPKNR
-174 IKLSI
+174 IKLSVE
-179 IIDEGESAS
+179 IDEGESAS

-196 NKLLDDQEILDEFK
+196 NKLLSDEEILDEFK

-219 FSRGSGYSRENLKGD
+219 FNRGSGYSRENLRGD
-234 LETLESIYKNQGYLK
+234 LETLESIYKNKGYLK
-249 FNIDSTMVSI
+249 FDIDSTNISI

-266 FITIKVTEGDIYKVS
+266 FITIKVIEGEVYKVS
-281 EVKLAGDLDDKEIFI
+281 EVKLAGDLEDKEVFV
-296 RSLINIPV
+296 RSLIGIPV

-309 EGFLKNTEDRIT
+309 EGLLKATEDRIT

-327 GFTNAEVS
+327 GYTNAEVS
-335 TSKDINEADK
+335 TSKDINEEEKSVA
-345 TVSLTLFVDPGQRTM
+345 LTLFVDPGQRTM

-406 FKNVKYEKNSVP
+406 FKSVKYEKNAVP

-448 FNLGANY
+448 FSLGANY
-455 SEKNAFGTGNSVSVG
+455 SEKNAFGTGNSINVG
-470 VNYSEWRQDIS
+470 ITYSEWRQDIS

-496 GYGAYFRKTDY
+496 GYGAFIRKTDY
-507 GNFNIAAY
+507 GNFNLAAY
-515 NTDSFGGSVR
+515 NTDSYGGSVS
-525 FDLPISEIEGL
+525 FDLPISEIEQV
-536 GLSLAYDNTK
+536 GLSLSYDKTDLK
-546 LATNIFSSRQ
+546 TNLYSSRQ
-556 IIDFYTSEGRDFTT
+556 LLDFYNSEGFDFTT

-575 SWRRITLDRGLFPTS
+575 SWRRITLDRGLFPTR
-590 GTSNSISLSLTLP
+590 GTSNGISLSFSLP
-603 GSNLNYGRFTHD
+603 GSNLNFGKLTHE
-615 FKYFLPLPRG
+615 FKYFQPLPRG
-625 LIFSYKSKI
+625 LIFGYRSKI
-634 GYLFSYGDTNTAPPY
+634 GYLFTYGDTESAPPY

-654 GGIRSVRGFKQ
+654 GGMRSVRGFKQ

-674 SSGYS
+674 QSGIAV
-679 PRRQRPVGGPYSL
+679 RNQRPVGGPYSL
-692 TGGFDLIIPLSFV
+692 TGGLDLIVPLNFV
-705 PDPRSVRGS
+705 PDPRSIRGS
-714 VFLDYGNVF
+714 VFFDYGNVF

-735 EFDLSELRYSVGIGV
+735 EFDLSELRYSLGVGI

-771 NDRTETFQ
+771 TDRTETFQ

>member
-1 MIFLEFLASKKMLRQ
+1 MFKRIFF
-16 IFIFIILFSPYIHL
+16 FIILFSSSLHL
-30 QDIDSW
+30 QETKSW
-36 VIDDIRLTGLQRVSA
+36 VVDDIRITGLQRVSA
-51 GSVFAVM
+51 GSIFAVM
-58 PVSLGDEINKDIF
+58 PIGLGDEINEESF

-80 TGKFDDVKLG
+80 TGKFDDIKLG
-90 RDGNALLIDLLERPT
+90 RDGNALLIDIKERPT
-105 IDEIVIDGNKQIKTD
+105 IDEIFIEGNKQIKTD
-120 ALLDGLKKSGISEG
+120 ALLDGLKNSGISEG
-134 SLYKISV
+134 ALYKRSV
-141 FENLSV
+141 FESLSV

-161 EVEVSTEKLPKNR
+161 EVEVSTEDLPKNR
-174 IKLSI
+174 IKLSVE
-179 IIDEGESAS
+179 IDEGESAS

-196 NKLLDDQEILDEFK
+196 NKLLSDEEILDDFK

-219 FSRGSGYSRENLKGD
+219 FSRGSGYSRENLRGD
-234 LETLESIYKNQGYLK
+234 LETLESIYKNKGYLK
-249 FNIDSTMVSI
+249 FDIDSTNISI

-266 FITIKVTEGDIYKVS
+266 FITIKVIEGEVYKVS
-281 EVKLAGDLDDKEIFI
+281 EVKLAGDLEDKEVFV
-296 RSLINIPV
+296 RSLIGIPV

-309 EGFLKNTEDRIT
+309 EGLLKATEDRIT

-327 GFTNAEVS
+327 GYTNAEVS
-335 TSKDINEADK
+335 TSKDINEEEKSVA
-345 TVSLTLFVDPGQRTM
+345 LTLFVDPGQRTM

-395 TSKLRLDRLGF
+395 ASKLRLDRLGF
-406 FKNVKYEKNSVP
+406 FKSVKYEKNAVP

-448 FNLGANY
+448 FSLGANY
-455 SEKNAFGTGNSVSVG
+455 SEKNAFGTGNSINVG
-470 VNYSEWRQDIS
+470 ITYSEWRQDIS

-496 GYGAYFRKTDY
+496 GYGAFIRKTDY
-507 GNFNIAAY
+507 GNFNLAAY
-515 NTDSFGGSVR
+515 NTDSYGGSVS
-525 FDLPISEIEGL
+525 FDLPISEIEQV
-536 GLSLAYDNTK
+536 GLSLSYDKTDLK
-546 LATNIFSSRQ
+546 TNLYSSRQ
-556 IIDFYTSEGRDFTT
+556 LLDFYNSEGFDFTT

-575 SWRRITLDRGLFPTS
+575 SWRRITLDRGLFPTR
-590 GTSNSISLSLTLP
+590 GTSNGISLSFSLP
-603 GSNLNYGRFTHD
+603 GSNLNFGRLTHE
-615 FKYFLPLPRG
+615 FKYFQPLPRG
-625 LIFSYKSKI
+625 LIFGYRSKI
-634 GYLFSYGDTNTAPPY
+634 GYLFTYGDTESAPPY

-654 GGIRSVRGFKQ
+654 GGMRSVRGFKQ

-674 SSGYS
+674 QSGIAV
-679 PRRQRPVGGPYSL
+679 RRQRPVGGPYSL
-692 TGGFDLIIPLSFV
+692 TGGLDLIIPLNFV
-705 PDPRSVRGS
+705 PDPRSIRGS
-714 VFLDYGNVF
+714 VFFDYGNVF

-735 EFDLSELRYSVGIGV
+735 EFDLSELRYSLGVGI

-771 NDRTETFQ
+771 TDRTETFQ

>member
-1 MIFLEFLASKKMLRQ
+1 MFKRIFF
-16 IFIFIILFSPYIHL
+16 FIILFSSSLHL
-30 QDIDSW
+30 QDTKSW
-36 VIDDIRLTGLQRVSA
+36 VVDDIRITGLQRVSA
-51 GSVFAVM
+51 GSIFAVM
-58 PVSLGDEINKDIF
+58 PIGLGDEINEESF

-80 TGKFDDVKLG
+80 TGKFDDIKLG
-90 RDGNALLIDLLERPT
+90 RDGNALLIDIKERPT
-105 IDEIVIDGNKQIKTD
+105 IDEIFIEGNKQIKTD
-120 ALLDGLKKSGISEG
+120 ALLDGLKNSGISEG
-134 SLYKISV
+134 ALYKRSV
-141 FENLSV
+141 FESLSV

-161 EVEVSTEKLPKNR
+161 EVEVSTEDLPKNR
-174 IKLSI
+174 IKLSVE
-179 IIDEGESAS
+179 IDEGESAS

-196 NKLLDDQEILDEFK
+196 NKLLSDEEILDEFK

-219 FSRGSGYSRENLKGD
+219 FSRGSGYSRENLRGD
-234 LETLESIYKNQGYLK
+234 LETLESIYKNKGYLK
-249 FNIDSTMVSI
+249 FDIDSTNISI

-266 FITIKVTEGDIYKVS
+266 FITIKVIEGEVYKVS
-281 EVKLAGDLDDKEIFI
+281 EVKLAGDLEDKEVFV
-296 RSLINIPV
+296 RSLIGIPV

-309 EGFLKNTEDRIT
+309 EGLLKATEDRIT

-327 GFTNAEVS
+327 GYTNAEVS
-335 TSKDINEADK
+335 TSKDINEEEKSVA
-345 TVSLTLFVDPGQRTM
+345 LTLFVDPGQRTM

-395 TSKLRLDRLGF
+395 ASKLRLDRLGF
-406 FKNVKYEKNSVP
+406 FKSVKYEKNAVP
-418 GSTDEVDVIFKVEEQ
+418 GSTDEVDVIFKVDEQ

-448 FNLGANY
+448 FSLGANY
-455 SEKNAFGTGNSVSVG
+455 SEKNAFGTGNSINVG
-470 VNYSEWRQDIS
+470 ITYSEWRQDIS

-496 GYGAYFRKTDY
+496 GYGAFIRKTDY
-507 GNFNIAAY
+507 GNFNLAAY
-515 NTDSFGGSVR
+515 NTDSYGGSVS
-525 FDLPISEIEGL
+525 FDLPISEIEQV
-536 GLSLAYDNTK
+536 GLSLSYDKTDLK
-546 LATNIFSSRQ
+546 TNLYSSRQ
-556 IIDFYTSEGRDFTT
+556 LLDFYNSEGFDFTT

-575 SWRRITLDRGLFPTS
+575 SWRRITLDRGLFPTR
-590 GTSNSISLSLTLP
+590 GTSNGISLSFSLP
-603 GSNLNYGRFTHD
+603 GSNLNFGRLTHE
-615 FKYFLPLPRG
+615 FKYFQPLPRG
-625 LIFSYKSKI
+625 LIFGYRSKI
-634 GYLFSYGDTNTAPPY
+634 GYLFTYGDTESAPPY

-654 GGIRSVRGFKQ
+654 GGMRSVRGFKQ

-674 SSGYS
+674 QSGIAV
-679 PRRQRPVGGPYSL
+679 RNQRPVGGPYSL
-692 TGGFDLIIPLSFV
+692 TGGLDLIIPLNFV
-705 PDPRSVRGS
+705 PDPRSIRGS
-714 VFLDYGNVF
+714 VFFDYGNVF

-735 EFDLSELRYSVGIGV
+735 EFDLSELRYSLGVGI

-771 NDRTETFQ
+771 TDRTETFQ

>member
-1 MIFLEFLASKKMLRQ
+1 MLRTIFL
-16 IFIFIILFSPYIHL
+16 ITILFSPFIYL
-30 QDIDSW
+30 QDKDSW
-36 VIDDIRLTGLQRVSA
+36 VIDDIRVSGLQRVSA
-51 GSVFAVM
+51 GSIFAVM
-58 PVSLGDEINKDIF
+58 PLGLGDEISKDAF

-80 TGKFDDVKLG
+80 TGKFDDIKLA
-90 RDGNALLIDLLERPT
+90 RDGNALLIDLVERPT
-105 IDEIVIDGNKQIKTD
+105 IDEILIDGNKQIKTED
-120 ALLDGLKKSGISEG
+120 LIDGLKNSGISKG
-134 SLYKISV
+134 ALYKRSV
-141 FENLSV
+141 FESLSV

-161 EVEVSTEKLPKNR
+161 KVEVSTEDLPKNR
-174 IKLSI
+174 IKLSVN
-179 IIDEGESAS
+179 IDEGQSAT

-196 NKLLDDQEILDEFK
+196 NKFINDQQILDEFK

-249 FNIDSTMVSI
+249 FNVDSTMVSI

-281 EVKLAGDLDDKEIFI
+281 DVKLAGDLEDKELFV

-309 EGFLKNTEDRIT
+309 EGFLKATEDRIT
-321 NLLENL
+321 RLLENL
-327 GFTNAEVS
+327 GYTNAEVS
-335 TSKDINEADK
+335 TSKDINETERSVA
-345 TVSLTLFVDPGQRTM
+345 LTLFVDPGQRTM

-374 VVLRRE
+374 VVMRRE

-455 SEKNAFGTGNSVSVG
+455 SEKNAFGTGNSISVG
-470 VNYSEWRQDIS
+470 INYSEWRQDIS

-496 GYGAYFRKTDY
+496 GYGAFYRKTDY

-515 NTDSFGGSVR
+515 NTDSYGGNAS
-525 FDLPISEIEGL
+525 FQLPVSEIEQL
-536 GLSLAYDNTK
+536 GLSISYDNTNLK
-546 LATNIFSSRQ
+546 TNIYSSRQ
-556 IIDFYTSEGRDFTT
+556 LQDFYNSEGFDFTT
-570 YNASV
+570 YSASV

-590 GTSNSISLSLTLP
+590 GSSNGISLSLTLP
-603 GSNLNYGRFTHD
+603 GSNLNYGRFTHE
-615 FKYFLPLPRG
+615 FKYFEPLPLG
-625 LIFSYKSKI
+625 LIFGYRSKL
-634 GYLFSYGDTNTAPPY
+634 GYLFSYGDTETAPPY

-654 GGIRSVRGFKQ
+654 GGMRSVRGFKQ

-674 SSGYS
+674 QTGFN
-679 PRRQRPVGGPYSL
+679 PRNQRPVGGPYSI
-692 TGGFDLIIPLSFV
+692 TGGFDLIIPLNFV
-705 PDPRSVRGS
+705 PDPRSIRGS
-714 VFLDYGNVF
+714 IFLDYGNVF
-723 SDGCRSYETNCY
+723 SDGCRFYETNCY
-735 EFDLSELRYSVGIGV
+735 EFDLSELRYSIGVGV

-771 NDRTETFQ
+771 TDRTETFQ

>member
-1 MIFLEFLASKKMLRQ
+1 MLKRIFLL
-16 IFIFIILFSPYIHL
+16 IFLFSPFLHL
-30 QDIDSW
+30 EDTNPW

-58 PVSLGDEINKDIF
+58 PVGLGDEINKEMF
-71 KEIALSIFE
+71 KEIAISIFN

-90 RDGNALLIDLLERPT
+90 RDGNSLLVDLLERPT

-120 ALLDGLKKSGISEG
+120 ALLDGLKKTGISVG
-134 SLYKISV
+134 ALYKRSV
-141 FENLSV
+141 FESLSV

-161 EVEVSTEKLPKNR
+161 NVEVSTEELPKNR
-174 IKLSI
+174 IKLSV

-196 NKLLDDQEILDEFK
+196 NTLLNDQEILDAFK
-210 LKEKNWLSV
+210 LKEKNWLSI

-266 FITIKVTEGDIYKVS
+266 FITIKVTEGDVYKVS
-281 EVKLAGDLDDKEIFI
+281 EVKLAGDLDDKEIFV
-296 RSLINIPV
+296 RSLISIPV

-309 EGFLKNTEDRIT
+309 EGFLKSSEDRIT

-335 TSKDINEADK
+335 TAKDINEEEK
-345 TVSLTLFVDPGQRTM
+345 TVALTLFVDPGQRTM

-406 FKNVKYEKNSVP
+406 FKSVNYEKNSVP
-418 GSTDEVDVIFKVEEQ
+418 GSTDEIDVIFSVEEQ

-455 SEKNAFGTGNSVSVG
+455 SEKNAFGTGNSVRVG
-470 VNYSEWRQDIS
+470 INYSEWRQDIS

-507 GNFNIAAY
+507 GNFNISAY
-515 NTDSFGGSVR
+515 NTDSYGGSVN

-536 GLSLAYDNTK
+536 GLSLAYDNTR
-546 LATNIFSSRQ
+546 LATNLFSSRQ
-556 IIDFYTSEGRDFTT
+556 IVDFYNSEGRDFTT

-575 SWRRITLDRGLFPTS
+575 SWRRITLDRGLFPTN
-590 GTSNSISLSLTLP
+590 GTSNAISLSLTLP

-634 GYLFSYGDTNTAPPY
+634 GYLFSYGDTKSAPPY

-679 PRRQRPVGGPYSL
+679 PRRQRPVGGPISL
-692 TGGFDLIIPLSFV
+692 TGGFDIIIPLSFV

-723 SDGCRSYETNCY
+723 SDGCRFYETNCY

-771 NDRTETFQ
+771 TDRTETFQ

>member
-1 MIFLEFLASKKMLRQ
+1 MFKRIFF
-16 IFIFIILFSPYIHL
+16 FIILFSSSLHL
-30 QDIDSW
+30 QETKSW
-36 VIDDIRLTGLQRVSA
+36 VVDDIRITGLQRVSA
-51 GSVFAVM
+51 GSIFAVM
-58 PVSLGDEINKDIF
+58 PIGLGDEINEESF

-80 TGKFDDVKLG
+80 TGKFDDIKLG
-90 RDGNALLIDLLERPT
+90 RDGNALLIDIKERPT
-105 IDEIVIDGNKQIKTD
+105 IDEIFIEGNKQIKTD
-120 ALLDGLKKSGISEG
+120 ALLDGLKNSGISEG
-134 SLYKISV
+134 ALYKRSV
-141 FENLSV
+141 FESLSV

-161 EVEVSTEKLPKNR
+161 EVKVSTEDLPKNR
-174 IKLSI
+174 IKLSVE
-179 IIDEGESAS
+179 IDEGESAS

-196 NKLLDDQEILDEFK
+196 NKLLSDEEILDDFK

-219 FSRGSGYSRENLKGD
+219 FSRGSGYSRENLRGD
-234 LETLESIYKNQGYLK
+234 LETLESIYKNKGYLK
-249 FNIDSTMVSI
+249 FDIDSTNISI

-266 FITIKVTEGDIYKVS
+266 FITIKVIEGEVYKVS
-281 EVKLAGDLDDKEIFI
+281 EVKLAGDLEDKEVFV
-296 RSLINIPV
+296 RSLIGIPV

-309 EGFLKNTEDRIT
+309 EGLLKATEDRIT

-327 GFTNAEVS
+327 GYTNAEVS
-335 TSKDINEADK
+335 TSKDINEEEKSVA
-345 TVSLTLFVDPGQRTM
+345 LTLFVDPGQRTM

-395 TSKLRLDRLGF
+395 ASKLRLDRLGF
-406 FKNVKYEKNSVP
+406 FKSVKYEKNAVP

-448 FNLGANY
+448 FSLGANY
-455 SEKNAFGTGNSVSVG
+455 SEKNAFGTGNSINVG
-470 VNYSEWRQDIS
+470 ITYSEWRQDIS

-496 GYGAYFRKTDY
+496 GYGAFIRKTDY
-507 GNFNIAAY
+507 GNFNLAAY
-515 NTDSFGGSVR
+515 NTDSYGGSVS
-525 FDLPISEIEGL
+525 FDLPISEIEQV
-536 GLSLAYDNTK
+536 GLSLSYDKTDLK
-546 LATNIFSSRQ
+546 TNLYSSRQ
-556 IIDFYTSEGRDFTT
+556 LLDFYNSEGFDFTT

-575 SWRRITLDRGLFPTS
+575 SWRRITLDRGLFPTR
-590 GTSNSISLSLTLP
+590 GTSNGISLSFSLP
-603 GSNLNYGRFTHD
+603 GSNLNFGRLTHE
-615 FKYFLPLPRG
+615 FKYFQPLPRG
-625 LIFSYKSKI
+625 LIFGYRSKI
-634 GYLFSYGDTNTAPPY
+634 GYLFTYGDTESAPPY

-654 GGIRSVRGFKQ
+654 GGMRSVRGFKQ

-674 SSGYS
+674 QSGIAV
-679 PRRQRPVGGPYSL
+679 RNQRPVGGPYSL
-692 TGGFDLIIPLSFV
+692 TGGLDLIIPLNFV
-705 PDPRSVRGS
+705 PDPRSIRGS
-714 VFLDYGNVF
+714 VFFDYGNVF

-735 EFDLSELRYSVGIGV
+735 EFDLSELRYSLGVGI

-771 NDRTETFQ
+771 TDRTETFQ

>member
-1 MIFLEFLASKKMLRQ
+1 MLKRIFF
-16 IFIFIILFSPYIHL
+16 FIILFSSSLHL
-30 QDIDSW
+30 QETKSW
-36 VIDDIRLTGLQRVSA
+36 VVDDIRITGLQRVSA
-51 GSVFAVM
+51 GSIFAVM
-58 PVSLGDEINKDIF
+58 PIGLGDEINEESF

-80 TGKFDDVKLG
+80 TGKFDDIKLA
-90 RDGNALLIDLLERPT
+90 RDGNALLIDIKERPT
-105 IDEIVIDGNKQIKTD
+105 IDEILIEGNKQIKTD
-120 ALLDGLKKSGISEG
+120 ALLDGLKNSGISEG
-134 SLYKISV
+134 ALYKRSV
-141 FENLSV
+141 FESLSV

-161 EVEVSTEKLPKNR
+161 EVEVSTEDLPKNR
-174 IKLSI
+174 IKLSVE
-179 IIDEGESAS
+179 IDEGESAS

-196 NKLLDDQEILDEFK
+196 NKLLSDEEILDEFK

-219 FSRGSGYSRENLKGD
+219 FNRGSGYSRENLRGD
-234 LETLESIYKNQGYLK
+234 LETLESIYKNKGYLK
-249 FNIDSTMVSI
+249 FDIDSTNISI

-266 FITIKVTEGDIYKVS
+266 FITIKVIEGEVYKVS
-281 EVKLAGDLDDKEIFI
+281 EVKLAGDLEDKEVFV
-296 RSLINIPV
+296 RSLIGIPV

-309 EGFLKNTEDRIT
+309 EGLLKATEDRII

-327 GFTNAEVS
+327 GYTNAEVS
-335 TSKDINEADK
+335 TSKDINEEEKSVA
-345 TVSLTLFVDPGQRTM
+345 LTLFVDPGQRTM

-395 TSKLRLDRLGF
+395 ASKLRLDRLGF
-406 FKNVKYEKNSVP
+406 FKSVKYEKNAVP

-448 FNLGANY
+448 FSLGANY
-455 SEKNAFGTGNSVSVG
+455 SEKNAFGTGNSINVG
-470 VNYSEWRQDIS
+470 ITYSEWRQDIS

-496 GYGAYFRKTDY
+496 GYGAFIRKTDY
-507 GNFNIAAY
+507 GNFNLAAY
-515 NTDSFGGSVR
+515 NTDSYGGSVS
-525 FDLPISEIEGL
+525 FDLPISEIEQV
-536 GLSLAYDNTK
+536 GLSLSYDKTDLK
-546 LATNIFSSRQ
+546 TNLYSSRQ
-556 IIDFYTSEGRDFTT
+556 LLDFYNSEGFDFTT

-575 SWRRITLDRGLFPTS
+575 SWRRITLDRGLFPTR
-590 GTSNSISLSLTLP
+590 GTSNGISLSFSLP
-603 GSNLNYGRFTHD
+603 GSNLNFGRLTHE
-615 FKYFLPLPRG
+615 FKYFLPLPRE
-625 LIFSYKSKI
+625 LIFGFRSKI
-634 GYLFSYGDTNTAPPY
+634 GYLFTYGDTESAPPY

-654 GGIRSVRGFKQ
+654 GGMRSVRGFKQ

-674 SSGYS
+674 QSGIAV
-679 PRRQRPVGGPYSL
+679 RNQRPVGGPYSL
-692 TGGFDLIIPLSFV
+692 TGGLDLIVPLNFV
-705 PDPRSVRGS
+705 PDPRSIRGS
-714 VFLDYGNVF
+714 VFFDYGNVF

-735 EFDLSELRYSVGIGV
+735 EFDLSELRYSLGVGI

-771 NDRTETFQ
+771 TDRTETFQ